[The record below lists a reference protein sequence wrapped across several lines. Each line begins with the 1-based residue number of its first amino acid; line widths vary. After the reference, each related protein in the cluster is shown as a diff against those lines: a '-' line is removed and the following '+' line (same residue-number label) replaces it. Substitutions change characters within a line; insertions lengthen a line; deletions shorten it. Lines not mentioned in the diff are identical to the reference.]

1 MEEHLEMQDT
11 GFGER
16 FVWVKV
22 RKKKEINPVKQKLES
37 DFFGA
42 KKWVFLFYE
51 ILCFGRSDSQSI
63 GHVESHFECVN
74 L

>member
-22 RKKKEINPVKQKLES
+22 RKKKEINPVK
-37 DFFGA
+37 
-42 KKWVFLFYE
+42 
-51 ILCFGRSDSQSI
+51 
-63 GHVESHFECVN
+63 
-74 L
+74 